1 MRPEAPKELRG
12 APGGDFDSFGWAS
25 RASRGAKRGV
35 PEMTS
40 KMDPQKIRILAKK
53 GVWPDFLL
61 RPGGMRGGTGEG
73 TLGEGAENFAENYA

>member
-35 PEMTS
+35 PEMTP
-40 KMDPQKIRILAKK
+40 KMDPPKI
-53 GVWPDFLL
+53 GLL
-61 RPGGMRGGTGEG
+61 EPGGARHGAGTAPH
-73 TLGEGAENFAENYA
+73 LVN